1 MSKRAAWMVMVAVM
15 LVIFTAV
22 VASASANDAIKING
36 NVTKLGGDTITVTV
50 ETTSVDVTLLP
61 TTKYMVGARPAKR
74 DDLMLGDAVVATVV
88 KAGPQWQASLVKITH
103 PKKKP

>member
-1 MSKRAAWMVMVAVM
+1 MSKRAAWGIVLVM
-15 LVIFTAV
+15 LVAAAILPAW
-22 VASASANDAIKING
+22 ASDAIKISG
-36 NVTKLGGDTITVTV
+36 TVTKQGGDAITVTV

-74 DDLMLGDAVVATVV
+74 EDLMVGDAVAATVV
-88 KAGPQWQASLVKITH
+88 KVGPQWQASLVKITH